1 VANLDLS
8 KRIRSRRK
16 QLGLTQV
23 ALADKLS
30 VHKITVAKWEGGF
43 SGPDRNSLRALAL
56 ALSVSMEWLL
66 NGGESPAPAP
76 NMRWLPTPEE
86 APQRLNAD
94 PKRRALIEILAQFDS
109 PESASDQVGIPK
121 DRLVELAD
129 GHGLPNP
136 EETAR
141 LERFAIKAAALRASG
156 RQPHKVPAKAR
167 EASLIRFPEGGLGRA
182 KGPLAFDRAWVRA
195 TFQVG
200 PEKLAIFTI
209 EGDAMEPTLQKGDL
223 VLAQEI
229 QSSQEVSDGLYLL
242 RNPSTG
248 RTLPRRLHVDLDGRI
263 HLTTDSVHPSPTVLT
278 EATPSL
284 LDTLYRILWQG
295 RRV

>member
-1 VANLDLS
+1 MANNKLS
-8 KRIRSRRK
+8 ERIRSRRK
-16 QLGLTQV
+16 QLGLTQSE
-23 ALADKLS
+23 LAAKLGS
-30 VHKITVAKWEGGF
+30 HKTTVAKWEGGF
-43 SGPDRNSLRALAL
+43 SGPNRNSLEALAF

-66 NGGESPAPAP
+66 SGAESPSSGS
-76 NMRWLPTPEE
+76 RK
-86 APQRLNAD
+86 QRLTKSLEASKRLKAD

-129 GHGLPNP
+129 GHGLPNS

>member
-1 VANLDLS
+1 VANESLS
-8 KRIRSRRK
+8 KRISSRRK

-23 ALADKLS
+23 ALADNLG

-43 SGPDRNSLRALAL
+43 SGPDRNSLQALAL

-76 NMRWLPTPEE
+76 NMRWLPKPEE
-86 APQRLNAD
+86 APKRLKAD
-94 PKRRALIEILAQFDS
+94 PKRRALIETLARFDS
-109 PESASDQVGIPK
+109 PEAAADQVGIPK
-121 DRLVELAD
+121 DRLVELAN
-129 GHGLPNP
+129 GRGLPNP
-136 EETAR
+136 EETAM
-141 LERFAIKAAALRASG
+141 LERFALKTAAPRSPD
-156 RQPHKVPAKAR
+156 RKPHKVTAKAR

-182 KGPLAFDRAWVRA
+182 QGPLAFDRTWVHA

-200 PEKLAIFTI
+200 PEQLAIFTI

-229 QSSQEVSDGLYLL
+229 QSAQEVSDGLYLH

-248 RTLPRRLHVDLDGRI
+248 RMLPRRLHVDLDGCI
-263 HLTTDSVHPSPTVLT
+263 HLTTDSVHPSPTVLA
-278 EATPSL
+278 EATLSL
-284 LDTLYRILWQG
+284 PDTLYRILWQG